1 MSSSFITLFIL
12 IANIVAVTL
21 LYRSFD
27 KGLEKNKK
35 VFYTMLCFGA
45 MYIVILIVYF
55 LSSIGL
61 SKDATENAKNMIT
74 FTFVPVNL
82 IILLPILIRSFYKK
96 KNKKISTQQLNT
108 RTISVLIVAVILLVG
123 EFFYFR
129 DIQKGII
136 KIVEQKQNDQSDAI
150 EQNVIEG
157 NDIENSNIESNDIE
171 DNNTQNSN
179 IEDNNVES
187 NNQLNNAVNN
197 TEM

>member
-1 MSSSFITLFIL
+1 MSNSFITLFIL

-45 MYIVILIVYF
+45 MYIIILIVYF

-74 FTFVPVNL
+74 FTFVPVNV
-82 IILLPILIRSFYKK
+82 IILLPIMIRAFYKK
-96 KNKKISTQQLNT
+96 KNNKISIQQLNT

-136 KIVEQKQNDQSDAI
+136 KIVEEKQNKQMNVT
-150 EQNVIEG
+150 EQNTIDE
-157 NDIENSNIESNDIE
+157 
-171 DNNTQNSN
+171 SN

-187 NNQLNNAVNN
+187 NNIEANNVENN
-197 TEM
+197 IIENNI

>member
-27 KGLEKNKK
+27 KELDKNKK
-35 VFYTMLCFGA
+35 VFYTMLCFGS

-74 FTFVPVNL
+74 FTFVPINL
-82 IILLPILIRSFYKK
+82 IILLPIMIRSFYKR
-96 KNKKISTQQLNT
+96 KNKVISTQQLNT
-108 RTISVLIVAVILLVG
+108 RTICILIVAVLLLVG

-136 KIVEQKQNDQSDAI
+136 EIVEQKQNEQRNEI
-150 EQNVIEG
+150 EQNTVEDNVENNLVENSDIEENNIKNNNIEG
-157 NDIENSNIESNDIE
+157 NS
-171 DNNTQNSN
+171 
-179 IEDNNVES
+179 VET
-187 NNQLNNAVNN
+187 NNQLNNEEFN